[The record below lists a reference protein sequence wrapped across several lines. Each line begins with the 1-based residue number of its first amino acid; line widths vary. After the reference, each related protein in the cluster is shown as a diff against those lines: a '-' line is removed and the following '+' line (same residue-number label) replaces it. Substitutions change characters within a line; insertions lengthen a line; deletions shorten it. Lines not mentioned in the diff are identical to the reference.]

1 MRRQRI
7 GEVLAGLVDRPKTD
21 DELAAMT
28 PDEIAAWGTA
38 RSEANISEFADLIEE
53 WNFDPFDT
61 GTPIAIDAGSVKLLD
76 QQTYDAIGD
85 AYAEATRKVSPPLP
99 QPSDGG
105 ESSAVALT
113 LPQEPL

>member
-7 GEVLAGLVDRPKTD
+7 GEVLSSLVDRPKTT
-21 DELAAMT
+21 DELTAMT

-38 RSEANISEFADLIEE
+38 RSEANISEMADLIVE
-53 WNFDPFDT
+53 WNFDPYDL
-61 GTPIAIDAGSVKLLD
+61 GTPIAIGADSVKLLD
-76 QQTYDAIGD
+76 QQTYEAIGD

-99 QPSDGG
+99 QPSPAG
-105 ESSAVALT
+105 ESSGVALT